1 MILPG
6 GPARVFVATKPI
18 DFRRG
23 LDGLSAIVQEQLK
36 LDPFGGAIFVFRAK
50 RADRVKILVWDGTG
64 LTMIYKR
71 LEGAKF
77 SWPRIEDGVMRL
89 SMAQLSA
96 LFEGLAWQRVHSRRV
111 ERPRAAQ

>member
-1 MILPG
+1 VILPG
-6 GPARVFVATKPI
+6 GPARVFVATKPV
-18 DFRRG
+18 DFRKG

>member
-1 MILPG
+1 M
-6 GPARVFVATKPI
+6 ARKINQASNF
-18 DFRRG
+18 
-23 LDGLSAIVQEQLK
+23 K
-36 LDPFGGAIFVFRAK
+36 LIHYQ
-50 RADRVKILVWDGTG
+50 ILVWDGTG
-64 LTMIYKR
+64 LTMVYKR